1 MKMDDPLPN
10 LTIHEHLPKGVVT
23 EVHTRAKKALRA
35 LPALL
40 DASTLDKKL
49 DLAASGMMPF
59 TAPVPLSPKEMST
72 AQELYRRV
80 VAQGGFHSHWVQ
92 EGLLGFMAA
101 TADLDSIPFWQEMIG
116 LVRPRD
122 QFAAKRKVF
131 ALAALAY
138 IAIRHELPAAYDA
151 LHQVARHPDP
161 NIRSLAVYYL
171 AHAYMQVDHPPT
183 FEAGTELVDI
193 AVKDPDFAPRFQVRA
208 MFRAAGLPTIMDVP
222 EGVFAFKV
230 KFMWDKRI
238 YRVIEMRSNH
248 TLADLHHAIQ
258 HAIKWDDDHLYS
270 FHMGGELDDPRY
282 QIPCADAHEKMYGQL
297 LPFFDYVEMPDGLD
311 EGEEEDEEEE
321 VEEGAGKLVAEDA
334 VLGELGLVL
343 KHKFIYQF
351 DYGDN
356 HQFEVE
362 VVDIKPK
369 AERGRYPRVVKAQ
382 GEAPPQYEMWDEE
395 DDDEPPDE

>member
-1 MKMDDPLPN
+1 MNMEDPLPS
-10 LTIHEHLPKGVVT
+10 LSIHEHLPKRVLA
-23 EVHTRAKKALRA
+23 EVHARAKKALKA
-35 LPALL
+35 LPPLL
-40 DASTLDKKL
+40 DASASDKRL
-49 DLAASGMMPF
+49 DLGTSGMLPF
-59 TAPVPLSPKEMST
+59 TAPVPLSPGELLR

-80 VAQGGFHSHWVQ
+80 VRQGGFHSQWVQ

-101 TADLDSIPFWQEMIG
+101 TADPGSIPFWQEM
-116 LVRPRD
+116 LELARPRD
-122 QFAAKRKVF
+122 TFATKRKVF

-161 NIRSLAVYYL
+161 NLRSLAVYYL
-171 AHAYMQVDHPPT
+171 AHAYLQIDHPPT

-193 AVKDPDFAPRFQVRA
+193 AVKDPAFAPRFQARA

-230 KFMWDKRI
+230 KFMWDKKI
-238 YRVIEMRSNH
+238 YRVIEMRSKH
-248 TLADLHHAIQ
+248 TLADLHRAIQ
-258 HAIKWDDDHLYS
+258 QAIKWDDDHLYS
-270 FHMGGELDDPRY
+270 FHMGGKLDDPRY
-282 QIPCADAHEKMYGQL
+282 EIQCAAAHAFTFGR
-297 LPFFDYVEMPDGLD
+297 LPLFLDFVEMPEGLD
-311 EGEEEDEEEE
+311 TDDEEDEEGE
-321 VEEGAGKLVAEDA
+321 AGGLVAEDA

-351 DYGDN
+351 DYGDD

-369 AERGRYPRVVKAQ
+369 AERGKYPRVIQSQ
-382 GEAPPQYEMWDEE
+382 GEAPPQYEMWDDE